1 MQTSCRAELNIAGC
15 RCIVE
20 GAEPHELRW
29 LARHW
34 GFTRQL
40 VKPLTYPILLKFKEH
55 EPRDLSAVGGQA
67 ISTSLPGTNLVWADL
82 GGRSWQTGDAR
93 TGVRL
98 KIGVRAIE
106 IMVWRTP
113 CAECTPMVSA
123 ALYVALAEALRTNG
137 LVLMHAAV
145 AVYRGRAIAF
155 VGHSGVGKTTT
166 LISLIARGWAPVAE
180 DVACYDVASGMI
192 SGSDRGVHL
201 APGALG
207 RQTVAPE
214 RWCRD
219 ASGKLFLSYADLGA
233 RRVAAAPLHQLVC
246 LRRDASQPTQW
257 REVTRYE
264 AVRAWYEGA
273 GVPMCARNR
282 QAFAA
287 QIPRLLGSVGTAGLT
302 LGNTPLDVWEDA
314 VNPGIEIACDS

>member
-34 GFTRQL
+34 AFTRQL
-40 VKPLTYPILLKFKEH
+40 VKPLPYPILLKFKEE
-55 EPRDLSAVGGQA
+55 EPRDPSAFGGQA

-98 KIGVRAIE
+98 RIGARAIE
-106 IMVWRTP
+106 ITVWRTP
-113 CAECTPMVSA
+113 SAECTPLVSA

-137 LVLMHAAV
+137 LLLLHAAV
-145 AVYRGRAIAF
+145 AVHRGRATAF

-166 LISLIARGWAPVAE
+166 LISLIARGWTPVAE

-201 APGALG
+201 APVALG
-207 RQTVAPE
+207 RQSIARE
-214 RWCRD
+214 LWCPHS
-219 ASGKLFLSYADLGA
+219 SGKLFLSYADLGT
-233 RRVAAAPLHQLVC
+233 RRMPAAPLQQLVF

-264 AVRAWYEGA
+264 AVRGWYEGA
-273 GVPMCARNR
+273 GIPMCARNR

-287 QIPRLLGSVGTAGLT
+287 RIPKLLDSVATAGLT
-302 LGNTPLDVWEDA
+302 VGNTPLSFWEDT
-314 VNPGIEIACDS
+314 VNPGIERACDS